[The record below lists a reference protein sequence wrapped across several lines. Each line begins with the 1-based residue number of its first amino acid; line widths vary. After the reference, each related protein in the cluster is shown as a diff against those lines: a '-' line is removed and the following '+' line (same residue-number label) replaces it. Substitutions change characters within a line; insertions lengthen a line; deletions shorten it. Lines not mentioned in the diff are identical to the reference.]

1 MDTAGSRD
9 IEASRLAPL
18 AAQRGEDR
26 EGTCKRDCVPSV
38 GDQNTEV
45 GHTIPAEV
53 HKVMRKRRTE
63 KWLES
68 CENSLRY

>member
-18 AAQRGEDR
+18 AAQRGEGR
-26 EGTCKRDCVPSV
+26 EGTRKRDCVPSV
-38 GDQNTEV
+38 GDQSTEV
-45 GHTIPAEV
+45 GHTIPVEAR
-53 HKVMRKRRTE
+53 KVMRKRKME

-68 CENSLRY
+68 CENFLRY